1 MKTDMINGELV
12 LFRSSLVLEAV
23 ASSCK
28 RREICKCV
36 LRSMETDDEV
46 INCLE
51 WHNLVLV
58 RDIFLEYQLQKGNS
72 KTL

>member
-1 MKTDMINGELV
+1 
-12 LFRSSLVLEAV
+12 
-23 ASSCK
+23 
-28 RREICKCV
+28 
-36 LRSMETDDEV
+36 METDDEV